1 MILRKKKC
9 EFSQDRSPDS
19 QTCLTPGKAQIQNE
33 RAAELGR
40 IGGRKNRHY
49 PDSTDPIQTNPPKSA
64 DDVRSLLAET
74 MASVHARRLDHK
86 VGIVLASLGKAL
98 LEAIEIADLE
108 GRVKAL
114 EKRIA
119 NTER

>member
-1 MILRKKKC
+1 MNTKC
-9 EFSQDRSPDS
+9 NARTKS
-19 QTCLTPGKAQIQNE
+19 GKPCRAVAVKAGLCTFHANPQ

-49 PDSTDPIQTNPPKSA
+49 PDSTDPVPTNPPKSA
-64 DDVRSLLAET
+64 DDVRGLLAET

-86 VGIVLASLGKAL
+86 VGVVLASLGKAL

>member
-1 MILRKKKC
+1 MPRDGETFFHRTLLQP
-9 EFSQDRSPDS
+9 FHANPQ
-19 QTCLTPGKAQIQNE
+19 

-40 IGGRKNRHY
+40 LGGRKNRHY
-49 PDSTDPIQTNPPKSA
+49 PDSLEPAPTNPPKSA

-98 LEAIEIADLE
+98 LEAIEVADLE

-114 EKRIA
+114 EKRIC
-119 NTER
+119 NTDQ

>member
-1 MILRKKKC
+1 MNTKC
-9 EFSQDRSPDS
+9 KARTKS
-19 QTCLTPGKAQIQNE
+19 GKPCRAVAVKVGLCTFHANPQ

-49 PDSTDPIQTNPPKSA
+49 PDSTDPIPTNPPKSA

-86 VGIVLASLGKAL
+86 VGVVLASLGQGAL
-98 LEAIEIADLE
+98 GAIEIADLE

-119 NTER
+119 NTEQ

>member
-1 MILRKKKC
+1 MAAL
-9 EFSQDRSPDS
+9 ED
-19 QTCLTPGKAQIQNE
+19 GKTGI
-33 RAAELGR
+33 
-40 IGGRKNRHY
+40 
-49 PDSTDPIQTNPPKSA
+49 IQTPPTQYQPIHLRA
-64 DDVRSLLAET
+64 HDDVRNLIAET

-86 VGIVLASLGKAL
+86 VGVVLASLGKAL

>member
-1 MILRKKKC
+1 MNTKC
-9 EFSQDRSPDS
+9 NAR
-19 QTCLTPGKAQIQNE
+19 TRLGKSCRAVAVKAGLCTFHANPQ

-40 IGGRKNRHY
+40 IGGLKNRHY
-49 PDSTDPIQTNPPKSA
+49 SDSTDPAPTNPPKSA

-74 MASVHARRLDHK
+74 MASVHARRLDPK

-98 LEAIEIADLE
+98 LEAIEVADLE

-114 EKRIA
+114 EKRIC
-119 NTER
+119 NTDQ

>member
-1 MILRKKKC
+1 MNTKC
-9 EFSQDRSPDS
+9 NAR
-19 QTCLTPGKAQIQNE
+19 TKLGKSCRAVAVKAGLCTFHANPQ

-40 IGGRKNRHY
+40 LGGRKNRHY
-49 PDSTDPIQTNPPKSA
+49 PDATDPALTNPPKSA

-86 VGIVLASLGKAL
+86 VGIVSASRGKAL
-98 LEAIEIADLE
+98 LEAIEVADLE

-114 EKRIA
+114 EKRIC
-119 NTER
+119 TTDQ

>member
-1 MILRKKKC
+1 MQSSCGQRGLC
-9 EFSQDRSPDS
+9 TFHANPQ
-19 QTCLTPGKAQIQNE
+19 

-40 IGGRKNRHY
+40 LGGRKNRHY
-49 PDSTDPIQTNPPKSA
+49 PDATDPALTNPPKSA

-98 LEAIEIADLE
+98 LEAIEVADLE

-114 EKRIA
+114 EKRIC
-119 NTER
+119 NTDQ